1 MQLRC
6 EKCNLKNDRMI
17 SVHFQ
22 GIPFNIRIIQV
33 YTLTSNTEE
42 TEVERFYE
50 DLQDLLEITT
60 PKRDILFNIGDWNA
74 QAGGQKIPRVTIKFG
89 LGSTK

>member
-1 MQLRC
+1 
-6 EKCNLKNDRMI
+6 MI
-17 SVHFQ
+17 SVPFQ
-22 GIPFNIRIIQV
+22 DKPFNITVIKV
-33 YTLTSNTEE
+33 YALSINAEKGE
-42 TEVERFYE
+42 GEQFYE

>member
-50 DLQDLLEITT
+50 DLQDLLEITHT
-60 PKRDILFNIGDWNA
+60 HTHTQRCPSHYR
-74 QAGGQKIPRVTIKFG
+74 G
-89 LGSTK
+89 LK